1 MKWSEVF
8 GTDEVLAATTGDMTL
23 NRSRIVAIAAGNA
36 KPASSVQCLIIVCD
50 RVDGEK
56 PTINVQ
62 LSFRYCNLL
71 FIHDPSHSVHSFFY
85 KICEPGLASC
95 KQLRN

>member
-1 MKWSEVF
+1 MNRSEVL
-8 GTDEVLAATTGDMTL
+8 GTDEVLAATTGNRSSEVL
-23 NRSRIVAIAAGNA
+23 NRSGIVAIAAGNT
-36 KPASSVQCLIIVCD
+36 KPTGPVQCLIIVTD
-50 RVDGEK
+50 GVDGEK

-95 KQLRN
+95 